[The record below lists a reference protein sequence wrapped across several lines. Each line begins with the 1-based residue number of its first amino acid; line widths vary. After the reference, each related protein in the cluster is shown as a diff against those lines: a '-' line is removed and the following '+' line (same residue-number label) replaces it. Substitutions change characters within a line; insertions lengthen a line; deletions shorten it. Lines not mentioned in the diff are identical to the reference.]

1 MFDVSDDVNH
11 DVTNDVNLHLN
22 PAGGESVDILVRLQA
37 CLHHLEHILP
47 AQAPLR
53 DFVHHN
59 TLHGFQHLPF
69 AQALGEAGRLI
80 GATPWLPEA
89 RCRALF
95 EEGRIN
101 TADLDAALRQ
111 LPGADA
117 GRVLVSGTAREI
129 CRGDVLLAAL
139 RHPLGDIAPITPVGL
154 RWQIEEHAAFERL
167 QADVDDDVRRRLL
180 VAAAASGLA
189 QEADVVADLWAAACE
204 VLEASAPAANP
215 QDAGSHLFD
224 DFWEEERRVVP
235 PWEKEAAKLW
245 NGMVA
250 RLGGDWTLGALLAR
264 LTGEDVSQALR
275 PTLIRHLAAHLDQG
289 LAAWHSPARQQ
300 GFFAAWRLSAGHDI
314 SWGLDD
320 LPSARREIDRL
331 PTDPLQVIVEELGRL
346 GPDESHWCSY
356 VERLALE
363 LPGWSGMF
371 LQRQLRSGKPG
382 LSQAGEAP
390 VAMLDYLAVRLV
402 LERLYAEHLVSRVWK
417 LPLLLSELG
426 DYFLCHPA
434 ELWVRHACAEGVL
447 PEDLQDVVGPCMAA
461 SANEKADDWE
471 HFAQRLSSGQGAR
484 EAAAKVSGIAA
495 WPLFRLAQQL
505 GLCGR
510 ELREI
515 GCAGASALLQTLA
528 SFDVDQRG
536 HAWLL
541 AYEHHYRQQIF
552 SALTANHDRSHDY
565 AKHPAHRIAAQ
576 MVFCMDDREE
586 GARRHIEE
594 FNPAIETFGA
604 AGFFGVPILWQ
615 GLDDASPSAL
625 CPIVVRPPNAL
636 YEQVAPGSETAQAVH
651 QRRRGWLLAWRER
664 LHQGSR
670 RGLLQSPL
678 LTTLA
683 APFALFGLL
692 LRTLAPARF
701 AALSGRL
708 VSAFDRPV
716 PGALTLTADA
726 AEAAR
731 TASADAPRIGF
742 SELEQVE
749 RVYGFLRAIG
759 LTADFAPLV
768 VIVGHGSNSPNNPHL
783 AAYDCGAC
791 SGRHGGA
798 NARVFAALANRPE
811 VRTQLAAR
819 GMLITASTW
828 FVGAEHNTCDEAV
841 DWYDLD
847 TVPPSHRQ
855 ALADLRRDTAE
866 ALRLYAVERCRRFA
880 SAPRTPSPESGLQ
893 HLANRRHDIA
903 QPRPELGH
911 ATIAAAFIGRR
922 AMSRGVF
929 FDRRAFLISYDP
941 AQDADGK
948 ILEAT
953 LLTAGPVGAGIS
965 LEYYFSTVDNE
976 GFGCGTKVMHNVA
989 GLLGVMEGAN
999 SDLRTGLP
1007 QQMIEIHEAMRLLVV
1022 VEQTTELL
1030 SALYQRQPALQEL
1043 IGNGWIVLAAKHP
1056 ESAEIQL
1063 FDPAQGWQVWN
1074 ENSGDAKCMTEVE
1087 RSLDWFS
1094 GQSEPLPPVLLRRPL
1109 AVAT

>member
-1 MFDVSDDVNH
+1 VSNDVTHDVNH
-11 DVTNDVNLHLN
+11 DLH
-22 PAGGESVDILVRLQA
+22 PSEGESVGILERLQA
-37 CLHHLEHILP
+37 CMHRLEHVLP

-69 AQALGEAGRLI
+69 AQALAEAGRLI

-95 EEGRIN
+95 AQGRIN
-101 TADLDAALRQ
+101 AADLDAALCQ

-117 GRVLVSGTAREI
+117 GRVLVSCATREI
-129 CRGDVLLAAL
+129 FRGDVLRATLL
-139 RHPLGDIAPITPVGL
+139 HPLGDITPITLVGL
-154 RWQIEEHAAFERL
+154 RWQIEEHSAYERL
-167 QADVDDDVRRRLL
+167 QPDVDVSVRQRLL
-180 VAAAASGLA
+180 AAAAAGGLV
-189 QEADVVADLWAAACE
+189 QEVNVVTDLWAAACE
-204 VLEASAPAANP
+204 VLESRAPAVNP
-215 QDAGSHLFD
+215 LDAVSHLFD
-224 DFWEEERRVVP
+224 DFWEEDRRVVP

-245 NGMVA
+245 YEMVA
-250 RLGGDWTLGALLAR
+250 RLGSDWTLGSLLAQ
-264 LTGEDVSQALR
+264 LTGEDVRQALR

-289 LAAWHSPARQQ
+289 LAAWRNPARQQ
-300 GFFAAWRLSAGHDI
+300 GFFVAWRLSAGRDM

-331 PTDPLQVIVEELGRL
+331 PADPLQVIVEELARL
-346 GPDESHWCSY
+346 GPDESHWCGY

-371 LQRQLRSGKPG
+371 LQRQLRAGKPG
-382 LSQAGEAP
+382 LSQTDEAP

-402 LERLYAEHLVSRVWK
+402 LERLYAEHLVGRVWK

-434 ELWVRHACAEGVL
+434 ELWVRHACAEGQL
-447 PEDLQDVVGPCMAA
+447 PEDLQDVVGPRMGA
-461 SANEKADDWE
+461 SANEKIDEWE

-484 EAAAKVSGIAA
+484 EAASKASGVTA

-515 GCAGASALLQTLA
+515 GHAGASALLQTLKT
-528 SFDVDQRG
+528 FDADQRG

-552 SALTANHDRSHDY
+552 SALAVNHERSRDY
-565 AKHPAHRIAAQ
+565 TNHPSRRISAQ

-625 CPIVVRPPNAL
+625 CPIVVRPQNAL
-636 YEQVAPGSETAQAVH
+636 YEQVAPGTETAQAVH

-678 LTTLA
+678 LTSLA
-683 APFALFGLL
+683 APFALFSLIV
-692 LRTLAPARF
+692 RTLAPARL
-701 AALSGRL
+701 AALQGGL
-708 VSAFDRPV
+708 VGAFDRPV
-716 PGALTLTADA
+716 PGALTLAADT

-731 TASADAPRIGF
+731 TASADAPRLGF

-749 RVYGFLRAIG
+749 RVNGFLRAIG
-759 LTADFAPLV
+759 LTAGFSPLV

-819 GMLITASTW
+819 GIVITPSTW
-828 FVGAEHNTCDEAV
+828 FVGAEHNTCDESV

-847 TVPPSHRQ
+847 AVPQSHRQ
-855 ALADLRRDTAE
+855 ALADLRRDTTE

-880 SAPRTPSPESGLQ
+880 SAPHKPSPDAGLL

-941 AQDADGK
+941 AQDADGQ

-976 GFGCGTKVMHNVA
+976 GFGCGTKVMHNLA

-999 SDLRTGLP
+999 SDLRTGVP

-1022 VEQTTELL
+1022 VEQTTDVL

-1063 FDPAQGWQVWN
+1063 FDPVQGWLVWS
-1074 ENSGDAKCMTEVE
+1074 ENSGDVEGIPEVE

-1094 GQSEPLPPVLLRRPL
+1094 GQSEPLPPALLRRPL
-1109 AVAT
+1109 AVAL

>member
-1 MFDVSDDVNH
+1 VDN
-11 DVTNDVNLHLN
+11 DVTHDLH
-22 PAGGESVDILVRLQA
+22 PSEGESVDILARLQA
-37 CLHHLEHILP
+37 CLQHLEHVLP

-69 AQALGEAGRLI
+69 AQALAEAGRLI

-95 EEGRIN
+95 SEGRIN
-101 TADLDAALRQ
+101 VADLNAALLQ
-111 LPGADA
+111 LPDADA
-117 GRVLVSGTAREI
+117 GRVLVSGTTREI
-129 CRGDVLLAAL
+129 CRGDVLRAAL
-139 RHPLGDIAPITPVGL
+139 RHPLGDITLITPVGL
-154 RWQIEEHAAFERL
+154 RWQIEERAAFDRL
-167 QADVDDDVRRRLL
+167 QADVDEDVRQRLL
-180 VAAAASGLA
+180 AAAAAGGLVP
-189 QEADVVADLWAAACE
+189 EAAVVADLWAAACE
-204 VLEASAPAANP
+204 VLESGAPAANP
-215 QDAGSHLFD
+215 RDAVSHLFD

-245 NGMVA
+245 QGMVA
-250 RLGGDWTLGALLAR
+250 RLGSDWTLGALLAQ
-264 LTGEDVSQALR
+264 LTGEDVRQALR

-289 LAAWHSPARQQ
+289 LAAWRNPAREQ
-300 GFFAAWRLSAGHDI
+300 GFFAAWRLSAGLDL

-320 LPSARREIDRL
+320 LPNARGEIDCL
-331 PTDPLQVIVEELGRL
+331 PADPLQVIAEELGRL
-346 GPDESHWCSY
+346 GPDESHWCAY

-371 LQRQLRSGKPG
+371 LQRQLRAGKPG
-382 LSQAGEAP
+382 LSQAGEPP

-402 LERLYAEHLVSRVWK
+402 LERLYAEHLVNRVWK

-434 ELWVRHACAEGVL
+434 ELWVRHACAGGQL
-447 PEDLQDVVGPCMAA
+447 PEDLQDVVGPRMGA
-461 SANEKADDWE
+461 SASEKIDEWE
-471 HFAQRLSSGQGAR
+471 HFAQRLSSGQGTR
-484 EAAAKVSGIAA
+484 EAAAKASGVAA

-515 GCAGASALLQTLA
+515 GHAGASALLQTLA

-552 SALTANHDRSHDY
+552 SALAANHDRSLNY
-565 AKHPAHRIAAQ
+565 AKHSSRRIAAQ

-594 FNPAIETFGA
+594 FNPAVETFGA

-625 CPIVVRPPNAL
+625 CPIIVRPQNAL
-636 YEQVAPGSETAQAVH
+636 YEQVAPGTETAQAIH
-651 QRRRGWLLAWRER
+651 QRRRGWLLTWRER

-683 APFALFGLL
+683 APFALAGLL
-692 LRTLAPARF
+692 LRTLAPARL
-701 AALSGRL
+701 AALQGSLLG
-708 VSAFDRPV
+708 AFDPSV
-716 PGALTLTADA
+716 PGALALTADP

-731 TASADAPRIGF
+731 TASADAPRVGF

-749 RVYGFLRAIG
+749 RVNGFLRAIG
-759 LTADFAPLV
+759 LTANFAPLV

-811 VRTQLAAR
+811 VRALLAVR
-819 GMLITASTW
+819 GIVITPSTW

-841 DWYDLD
+841 DWYDSD
-847 TVPPSHRQ
+847 SDAVPQSHRQ
-855 ALADLRRDTAE
+855 ALADLRRDTTE

-880 SAPRTPSPESGLQ
+880 SAPRKPSPEKGLR
-893 HLANRRHDIA
+893 HLVNRRHDIA

-929 FDRRAFLISYDP
+929 FDRRVFLISYDP
-941 AQDADGK
+941 VQDADGR

-976 GFGCGTKVMHNVA
+976 GFGCGTKIMHNLA

-1022 VEQTTELL
+1022 VEQTTDVL

-1063 FDPAQGWQVWN
+1063 FDPAQGWQVWS
-1074 ENSGDAKCMTEVE
+1074 ESGADPDDTTQQPLAEVE

-1109 AVAT
+1109 AVGP